1 MSEGDIGYSV
11 IKQYAD
17 LGKRIDDKGAR
28 EIAKGIFGIEDSAIE
43 KAKAYT
49 VKSYIRALIVPL
61 QPEGLYSWWFR
72 TVDIPVVM
80 YGYREGNRVYYVNFG
95 YDPENNIIVYAQDI
109 RMNKI

>member
-28 EIAKGIFGIEDSAIE
+28 EIAKDIFGIEDNVLE
-43 KAKAYT
+43 KARIYT
-49 VKSYIRALIVPL
+49 VAPHIRDFQISLNKYRL
-61 QPEGLYSWWFR
+61 WFR

>member
-17 LGKRIDDKGAR
+17 LGKRIDDKGAK
-28 EIAKGIFGIEDSAIE
+28 EIAKGIFGIEDNVLE
-43 KAKAYT
+43 QAKIYT
-49 VKSYIRALIVPL
+49 VAPYIRDFRISLNKYRL
-61 QPEGLYSWWFR
+61 WFR